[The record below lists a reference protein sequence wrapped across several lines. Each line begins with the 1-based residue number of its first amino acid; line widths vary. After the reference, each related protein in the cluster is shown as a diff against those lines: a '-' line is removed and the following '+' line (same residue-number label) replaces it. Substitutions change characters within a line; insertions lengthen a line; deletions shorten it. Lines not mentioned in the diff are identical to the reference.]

1 MSETNMERVYR
12 EKEKRLIAAMQ
23 NEKPDRVPLRIYA
36 AEFCAKYVGYSI
48 QEATHDFEKG
58 FFAVRKCA
66 KDFKWDGTITNPIYV
81 WTGLVEQIGLKYFK
95 VPGTDLS
102 PNIGF
107 QYLEPDDEESA
118 FMHEDEYDLLI
129 ESPTQFLTNVWLPRV
144 SKYFVPPGSKNTY
157 DNNMA
162 WLKGGMSML
171 YYDYKNNEQAEL
183 MKKDSG
189 TVASVIGILIAP
201 MDIIANKL
209 RGFKQLCI
217 DIYRRPD
224 KVLAACRAL
233 QPYLL
238 QNALY
243 SSDHE
248 RKFPIGLWL
257 HRGNLF
263 SDKIFKEIYWPTLK
277 DIVEEL
283 WRNNIQTLW
292 YAEGDWGRW
301 IDYVKTLPEKSIIY
315 HVDKDDIFEVHKK
328 IGNKFCLSGG
338 IPNDM
343 LAFSQPEEIKE
354 YCKKIIKIVAKEG
367 GYILDA
373 GGAIQQDAKIENV
386 RAITDAAFEYGTY

>member
-1 MSETNMERVYR
+1 METSMEKVFQ
-12 EKEKRLIAAMQ
+12 EKEKRLIDAMQ

-36 AEFCAKYVGYSI
+36 AEFCAKYVDYSI
-48 QEATHDFEKG
+48 QEVTHDFEKA

-66 KDFKWDGTITNPIYV
+66 KDFKWDGTLTNPIYV
-81 WTGLVEQIGLKYFK
+81 WTGFVEQIGLKYFK
-95 VPGTDLS
+95 VPGIDLP

-129 ESPTQFLTNVWLPRV
+129 ESPTEFLASIWLPRV

-157 DNNMA
+157 ENNMA

-171 YYDYKNNEQAEL
+171 YYDYKNLEQVEL
-183 MKKDSG
+183 MKEDSG

-243 SSDHE
+243 SSDPE

-263 SDKIFKEIYWPTLK
+263 SDKIFEEIYWPTLK

-283 WRNNIQTLW
+283 WRNKIQTLW

-315 HVDKDDIFEVHKK
+315 HVDKEDIFEVHKK
-328 IGNKFCLSGG
+328 IGDKFCLSGG

-354 YCKKIIKIVAKEG
+354 YCRKVIKVVAKEG
-367 GYILDA
+367 GYMLDA
-373 GGAIQQDAKIENV
+373 CGAIQQDAKIENV
-386 RAITDAAFEYGTY
+386 RAITDAALEYGIY